1 MKTIKIPLYTFSE
14 LEKEAQKKAKKHF
27 RFINTDNNWWE
38 TEYEDFI
45 NICKTMGISVN
56 PKEIYFR
63 GFYSQGDG
71 SCFASKV
78 DIPVFIKGVAEQAW
92 RSYAPTFELDIEKCP
107 IPLRIINL
115 IERELI
121 EVEIWTE
128 ISHRYYFLHYHSRN
142 YLYRKSNRDYI
153 RIEEELTK
161 LDKWAKKILER
172 LNDYLY
178 KSLEET
184 YYYLT
189 SDKAVQEAIEAN
201 EYHFTA
207 NGVHMDWLCEYSEL

>member
-14 LEKEAQKKAKKHF
+14 LEKETQETALEHF
-27 RFINTDNNWWE
+27 RYTNVACHWWE
-38 TEYEDFI
+38 SDYEDFI
-45 NICKTMGISVN
+45 NLCSTIGISVN

-78 DIPVFIKGVAEQAW
+78 DLLAFIESMQKQTW
-92 RSYAPTFELDIEKCP
+92 KSYVPTLELNTESCP
-107 IPLRIINL
+107 ISPRIINL
-115 IERELI
+115 IEREVI
-121 EVEIWTE
+121 EMEIWTE
-128 ISHRYYFLHYHSRN
+128 TSHRYYFLHYRSQN
-142 YLYRKSNRDYI
+142 YLYQKSNRDYI

-172 LNDYLY
+172 LNDHLY

-189 SDKAVQEAIEAN
+189 SDKAVQETIETN

-207 NGVHMDWLCEYSEL
+207 NGVHTDWLCEYSEL